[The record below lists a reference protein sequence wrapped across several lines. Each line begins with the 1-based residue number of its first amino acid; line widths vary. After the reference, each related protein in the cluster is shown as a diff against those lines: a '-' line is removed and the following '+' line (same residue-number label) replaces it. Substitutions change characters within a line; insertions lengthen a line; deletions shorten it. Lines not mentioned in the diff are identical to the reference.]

1 MTSTP
6 RYSSYLSPKCEA
18 RPIFGDDHQGIF
30 ALEPIHAGE
39 LVAVFGGEVMTYEQ
53 MMTYPP
59 EIVRQSI
66 QVEEGLYLVSTY
78 PSPGDKFNHSCDP
91 NAWIEGHIAIV
102 ARRDIAV
109 GEHICFDYATCDGS
123 PYDEFTCLCGAA
135 SCRGKITGD
144 DWRNPELQARYKGHF
159 MPYLQ
164 RRIDGQR

>member
-1 MTSTP
+1 MP

-18 RPIFGDDHQGIF
+18 RPIFGGDHEGVF
-30 ALEPIHAGE
+30 ALVSIAKGE
-39 LVAVFGGEVMTYEQ
+39 LIALFGGEVMNYEQ
-53 MMTYPP
+53 MRQQPP
-59 EIVRQSI
+59 EIIRQSI
-66 QVEEGLYLVSTY
+66 QVEEDLYLVSTY

-123 PYDEFTCLCGAA
+123 PYDEFTCLCGAEN
-135 SCRGKITGD
+135 CRGKITGD
-144 DWRNPELQARYKGHF
+144 DWRNPDLQTRYAGHF

-164 RRIDGQR
+164 RRIDKIRA

>member
-1 MTSTP
+1 MTHTP

-30 ALEPIHAGE
+30 ALEPIQTGE
-39 LVAVFGGEVMTYEQ
+39 LVALFGGEVMTYDQ

-102 ARRDIAV
+102 ARRDIAI

-123 PYDEFTCLCGAA
+123 PYDEFTCLCGSAI
-135 SCRGKITGD
+135 CRGTVTGN
-144 DWRNPELQARYKGHF
+144 DWQNTDLQARYKGHF

-164 RRIDGQR
+164 RRIDGQK